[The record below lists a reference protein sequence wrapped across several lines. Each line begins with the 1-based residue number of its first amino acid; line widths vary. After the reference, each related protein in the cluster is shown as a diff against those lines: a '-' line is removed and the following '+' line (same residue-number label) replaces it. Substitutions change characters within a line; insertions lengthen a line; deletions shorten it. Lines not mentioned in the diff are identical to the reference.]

1 MCVFCTSYIGDVQC
15 SYIFS
20 DYILICVGVCVR
32 EGESSAPVKLTAQEI
47 RAIKIT
53 ISVNIKT
60 DLADPTCA
68 KSSTW
73 STCGKC
79 YLIVVISEPNDISS
93 RADKCKAP
101 KIWSQKNTNQEFWVE
116 V

>member
-60 DLADPTCA
+60 DLADPTF
-68 KSSTW
+68 
-73 STCGKC
+73 
-79 YLIVVISEPNDISS
+79 NDLFIDILPGQMCEEQHMEHMWQILLDC
-93 RADKCKAP
+93 RHFGAQRYFIARR
-101 KIWSQKNTNQEFWVE
+101 
-116 V
+116 